1 MALRLTLSLL
11 AVVHLAACT
20 TPAERLSQQVALV
33 PEADRS
39 YMVGNYA
46 VDCEPSGSSCAHA
59 FNAISVY
66 YRQTAKPEIQGRLS
80 WIRGSMLADNTSH
93 DYMLEAGEKGQ
104 YFCVTL
110 PPGDYEFY
118 TYDFYNFA
126 GGGSGYSIPERS
138 QFKVNFSVAPGEV
151 VNVGKLHVTT
161 GTGKNV
167 FGMTLPAPGVLVLSD
182 LTTDAV
188 NAAQAKC
195 PDRARRSNAR
205 PAKLS
210 PVAPTPF
217 VRTHQSAA
225 NMR

>member
-1 MALRLTLSLL
+1 MTLRLTLALV
-11 AVVHLAACT
+11 ACIHLVACT

-39 YMVGNYA
+39 YMIGNYA
-46 VDCEPSGSSCAHA
+46 VDCEPGGGSCTHA
-59 FNAISVY
+59 FNSISVY
-66 YRQTAKPEIQGRLS
+66 YRNAVKPEIRGRLS
-80 WIRGSMLADNTSH
+80 WIRGSMFADNTSH

-104 YFCVTL
+104 YFCVAL

-151 VNVGKLHVTT
+151 VNVGKLHVTSSK
-161 GTGKNV
+161 GKNM

-182 LTTDAV
+182 ITTETV

-195 PDRARRSNAR
+195 PDRARSSNVRA
-205 PAKLS
+205 AKLS
-210 PVAPTPF
+210 PTAPTPF
-217 VRTHQSAA
+217 VRA
-225 NMR
+225 NQTATNAR

>member
-1 MALRLTLSLL
+1 MNIRLLFALL
-11 AVVHLAACT
+11 ASVLLVACT

-39 YMVGNYA
+39 YMIGNYA

-66 YRQTAKPEIQGRLS
+66 YRHSAKPEIRGRLS
-80 WIRGSMLADNTSH
+80 WIRGSMFGDNTSH

-104 YFCVTL
+104 YFCVAL

-151 VNVGKLHVTT
+151 VNVGKLHVTSSK
-161 GTGKNV
+161 GKNI

-182 LTTDAV
+182 ITTDAIG
-188 NAAQAKC
+188 AAQAKC
-195 PDRARRSNAR
+195 PDRARSGNAR
-205 PAKLS
+205 TVKLS
-210 PVAPTPF
+210 PSAPTPL
-217 VRTHQSAA
+217 VRATALST
-225 NMR
+225 R